1 MKPSVQVMFIV
12 SVAVLSTVYAFF
24 LEVRRGVE
32 NDRLLEWLKTERSA
46 DWDALTRSD
55 RFLTMRAVEILRRG
69 PLASDAGFH
78 ARYQMTRHGTRFAI
92 AMSIAVTAIA
102 LLVLG
107 TLFFDWNW

>member
-1 MKPSVQVMFIV
+1 MFSV
-12 SVAVLSTVYAFF
+12 SVAMLSVVYAFI

-32 NDRLLEWLKTERSA
+32 EDRLLKWLKTERRA

-69 PLASDAGFH
+69 PLASDADFH
-78 ARYQMTRHGTRFAI
+78 ARYQMTRHGTRFAV

-102 LLVLG
+102 LLALG
-107 TLFFDWNW
+107 TRFLDWNW